1 MKKITKEL
9 EQINSTFEYGRSLG
23 IVRAVAK
30 NEDYDGRNLLLG
42 GKETVFFG
50 NCSYMGLDQNQEIKD
65 AAKNAIDKYGMY
77 FSSSRT
83 FVGLELFEQMEEKL
97 EEMFDKPVNVTTSTT
112 FAHISNLP
120 ILIGRNDAVIL
131 DNYVHSSMQ
140 TAVNMMRNNGDHVEL
155 LRHNRLDLLEER
167 IKILSDKYDHV
178 WYMIDGIYSMMG
190 DGAPMKELE
199 FLMNKY
205 EQFYVY
211 ADDAHGTSWTGKNGV
226 GYVLNEIPFHEKL
239 FIGMSMSKG
248 FGTGGGLM
256 VYPDRASKE
265 LVKNLGKTMIFSGP
279 PHPAAA
285 AAAIKSAE
293 IHMRPEF
300 ADLQLDLK
308 RKIEYFWKKAM
319 QLNLPLS
326 GNYKTPIFFIG
337 SGSTENTA
345 FTSKMLLDNGFF
357 VSPCTFPSVPK
368 NKTGIRITLS
378 RYITMQDIDNLL
390 EMVNHIY
397 IQLET
402 AGKLDRE
409 VVKKRFLEKST
420 QDLVSM

>member
-1 MKKITKEL
+1 MKKIFKEL
-9 EQINSTFEYGRSLG
+9 NQINTTFEYGRSLG

-30 NEDYDGRNLLLG
+30 NESYDGKLLNLG

-50 NCSYMGLDQNQEIKD
+50 NCSYMGLDQHPEIKE
-65 AAKNAIDKYGMY
+65 AAKEAIDTFGMY

-83 FVGLELFEQMEEKL
+83 FVGLELFEQMEAKL
-97 EEMFDKPVNVTTSTT
+97 EEMFEKPVNVTTSTT

-120 ILIGRNDAVIL
+120 ILIGRKDAIIL

-140 TAVNMMRNNGDHVEL
+140 TAVNLMRNLGDHVEL

-167 IKILSDKYDHV
+167 IKYLSAKYENI

-199 FLMNKY
+199 YLMNKY

-226 GYVLNEIPFHEKL
+226 GYVLNEIPMHPKL
-239 FIGMSMSKG
+239 YIGMSMSKG

-256 VYPDRASKE
+256 VYPDRESKE

-300 ADLQLDLK
+300 ADLQLELK
-308 RKIEYFWKKAM
+308 QKIEYFWKKAN

-326 GNYKTPIFFIG
+326 GNFKTPIFFIG
-337 SGSTENTA
+337 TGTTENTA
-345 FTSKMLLDNGFF
+345 FTTKSLLDEGFF
-357 VSPCTFPSVPK
+357 VSACTFPSVPI

-378 RYITMQDIDNLL
+378 KYITLKDIDNLL
-390 EMVNHIY
+390 EMVNQIFN
-397 IQLET
+397 QLENI
-402 AGKLDRE
+402 GKLDRE
-409 VVKKRFLEKST
+409 NIKKRFVDKTIQELH
-420 QDLVSM
+420 LV

>member
-9 EQINSTFEYGRSLG
+9 EQINTTFEYGRSLG
-23 IVRAVAK
+23 IVRAVGQ
-30 NEDYDGRNLLLG
+30 NEEYDGRNLLLG
-42 GKETVFFG
+42 GKETLFFG
-50 NCSYMGLDQNQEIKD
+50 NCSYMGLDQNIEIKQ
-65 AAKNAIDKYGMY
+65 AAKDAIDKYGMY

-83 FVGLELFEQMEEKL
+83 FAGLELFEQMEAKL
-97 EEMFDKPVNVTTSTT
+97 EDMFDKPVNVTTSTT

-120 ILIGRNDAVIL
+120 ILIGKNDAIIL

-155 LRHNRLDLLEER
+155 LRHNELDLLEER
-167 IKILSDKYDHV
+167 IKELSKKYDNV

-199 FLMNKY
+199 VLMNRY

-211 ADDAHGTSWTGKNGV
+211 ADDAHGTSWTGKKGV

-300 ADLQLDLK
+300 ADIQLDLK
-308 RKIEYFWKKAM
+308 RKIEYFWKKAN
-319 QLNLPLS
+319 QLNLPMS
-326 GNYKTPIFFIG
+326 GNYRTPIFFIG
-337 SGSTENTA
+337 TGMTENTA
-345 FTSKMLLDNGFF
+345 FTAKMLLDNGFY

-378 RYITMQDIDNLL
+378 RFLTIQDIDNLL
-390 EMVNHIY
+390 EMINQIFV
-397 IQLET
+397 QLENV
-402 AGKLDRE
+402 GKLDRE
-409 VVKKRFLEKST
+409 NIKRRFNSKTKAS
-420 QDLVSM
+420 LVHS

>member
-1 MKKITKEL
+1 MKKISKEL
-9 EQINSTFEYGRSLG
+9 ELINSTFEYGRNLG

-30 NEDYDGRNLLLG
+30 NDDYDGRNLLLG

-83 FVGLELFEQMEEKL
+83 YVGLELFEQMEEKL
-97 EEMFDKPVNVTTSTT
+97 EEMFEKPVNVTTSTT

-120 ILIGRNDAVIL
+120 ILIGRNDAIIL
-131 DNYVHSSMQ
+131 DNNVHSSMQ
-140 TAVNMMRNNGDHVEL
+140 TAVNMMRNSGNQIEL

-167 IKILSDKYDHV
+167 IKTLCVKHDSV

-190 DGAPMKELE
+190 DGAPMKDLE

-211 ADDAHGTSWTGKNGV
+211 ADDAHGTSWTGKKGV
-226 GYVLNEIPFHEKL
+226 GYVLNEISFHEKL

-256 VYPDRASKE
+256 VYPNKSTKE

-308 RKIEYFWKKAM
+308 RKIEYFWKKAN
-319 QLNLPLS
+319 QLHLPMS
-326 GNYKTPIFFIG
+326 GNHKTPIFFIG
-337 SGSTENTA
+337 SGSMENTG
-345 FTSKMLLDNGFF
+345 FTAKTLLDNGFF
-357 VSPCTFPSVPK
+357 VSPCSFPSVPA

-378 RYITMQDIDNLL
+378 RFITIQDIDNLL
-390 EMVNHIY
+390 EMINHIY
-397 IQLET
+397 VQLEN
-402 AGKLDRE
+402 AGKLDRFNI
-409 VVKKRFLEKST
+409 VKRFSERASNNLMT
-420 QDLVSM
+420 I

>member
-9 EQINSTFEYGRSLG
+9 EQINATFEYGRSLG

-30 NEDYDGRNLLLG
+30 NDEYDGRNLMLE

-97 EEMFDKPVNVTTSTT
+97 EEMFEKPVNVTTSTT

-120 ILIGRNDAVIL
+120 ILIGKNDAIIL

-140 TAVNMMRNNGDHVEL
+140 TAVNMMRNNGDHIEI
-155 LRHNRLDLLEER
+155 LRHSRLDLLEER
-167 IKILSDKYDHV
+167 IKILSAKYDNV

-211 ADDAHGTSWTGKNGV
+211 ADDAHGTSWTGRKGV

-256 VYPDRASKE
+256 VYPDKASKE

-308 RKIEYFWKKAM
+308 RKIEYFWKKAN
-319 QLNLPLS
+319 QLSLPLS
-326 GNYKTPIFFIG
+326 GNYATPIFFIG
-337 SGSTENTA
+337 AGSTENTA
-345 FTSKMLLDNGFF
+345 FAAKTLLDSGFF

-378 RYITMQDIDNLL
+378 RYITLRDIDNLL
-390 EMVNHIY
+390 EMINHIY
-397 IQLET
+397 LQLEKM
-402 AGKLDRE
+402 GKMDRE
-409 VVKKRFLEKST
+409 QVKRRFAEKSSKE
-420 QDLVSM
+420 LILS